1 MDRFFIP
8 GVSHGGTVP
17 VDDAEARHMTRVLRM
32 KPGDMLV
39 AFDGTGVECVCRLAH
54 SGRRLAVQVVER
66 RQVSREAAVQV
77 TLAIA
82 AAKTKAM
89 DVVLQKCTELGLARL
104 VPFHSQR
111 SVAKVDDAKLEK
123 WRRIT
128 IEAAKQC
135 GRNVLPELMHPL
147 DTVRLAEL
155 IREHD
160 VAVVAALDPSAKP
173 LKQVLQRA
181 PAARRILYVI
191 GPEGGFGPG
200 ELEPITAAGAAAVS
214 LGRSVLRVE
223 TAAVAALAMILY
235 HYSDAIQKE
244 RSEQC

>member
-8 GVSHGGTVP
+8 GVSHGDSVP
-17 VDDAEARHMTRVLRM
+17 VEDTEARHMTRVLRM
-32 KPGDMLV
+32 KPGDMLI
-39 AFDGTGVECVCRLAH
+39 AFDGTGVECVCRIAQPG
-54 SGRRLAVQVVER
+54 GRRVMVEVIER
-66 RQVSREAAVQV
+66 RQVSREPAVQV

-82 AAKTKAM
+82 AAKMKAM
-89 DVVLQKCTELGLARL
+89 DLVVQKCTELGLARL
-104 VPFHSQR
+104 APFHSQR
-111 SVAKVDDAKLEK
+111 SVAKVDDDAKLEK

-135 GRNVLPELMHPL
+135 GRNVLPELLCPHDPG
-147 DTVRLAEL
+147 RLAEL

-160 VAVVAALDPSAKP
+160 LAVAAALEPQTLP

-191 GPEGGFGPG
+191 GPEGGFEPG
-200 ELEPITAAGAAAVS
+200 ELETITAAGATGVS

-235 HYSDAIQKE
+235 HYSDADK
-244 RSEQC
+244 